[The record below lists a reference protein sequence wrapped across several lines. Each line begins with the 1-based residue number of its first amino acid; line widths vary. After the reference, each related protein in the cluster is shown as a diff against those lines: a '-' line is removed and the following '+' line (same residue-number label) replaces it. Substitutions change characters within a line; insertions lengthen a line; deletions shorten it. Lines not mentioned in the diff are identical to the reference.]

1 MSSTSWCPAGACES
15 QLAEDC
21 RLPLFPLSSALLPGG
36 RTALRL
42 FEPRYLDMVSD
53 CLRRDVGFGICLIRH
68 GGEAGQPALPFGV
81 GTEVRIV
88 DWDRQPDGLLGITVE
103 GQHKIRV
110 REMEVRSDNLVVAT
124 VEVLPPEPPATVPD
138 DCRMLADVLRRILDR
153 VEPVIHYEHPQWND
167 AGWVGS
173 RLTELLPLPPR
184 VRQYLVELDNPLARL
199 AELRAVLK

>member
-1 MSSTSWCPAGACES
+1 MASRH
-15 QLAEDC
+15 

-53 CLRRDVGFGICLIRH
+53 CLRRDSGFGICLIRD
-68 GGEAGQPALPFGV
+68 GGEAGEPAMPFGV
-81 GTEVRIV
+81 GTEVQIV

-103 GQHKIRV
+103 GRHKIRLHDL
-110 REMEVRSDNLVVAT
+110 EVQPDNLIVAA
-124 VEVLPPEPPATVPD
+124 VEPLPPEPSESVPE
-138 DCRMLADVLRRILDR
+138 DCRMLVEILRQILDQ
-153 VEPVIHYEHPQWND
+153 VEPVIHYDAPRWDD

-199 AELRAVLK
+199 AELRAALK